1 MPAAVYSDRVV
12 WLVFEERPVR
22 VVKVNSD
29 WARCI
34 GARTSPTEKVLL
46 TAFDEAVRGR
56 RYATG
61 LVLDTIEYKSVR
73 SAMAALLQDHKAS
86 YAHTNAVWTP
96 AQHVVLELHD
106 SQDVSLPVYG
116 DILPDVQTA
125 IESSPGATDRI
136 ETMSI
141 GSVIVAL

>member
-1 MPAAVYSDRVV
+1 M
-12 WLVFEERPVR
+12 
-22 VVKVNSD
+22 NSD